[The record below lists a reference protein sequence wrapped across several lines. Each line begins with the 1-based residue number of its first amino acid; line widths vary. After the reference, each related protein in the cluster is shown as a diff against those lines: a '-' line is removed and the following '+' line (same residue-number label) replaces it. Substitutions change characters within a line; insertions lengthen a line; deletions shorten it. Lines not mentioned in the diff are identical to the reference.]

1 MNMTCEAFPFGI
13 PKDITFS
20 KIEHNKVMKEQI
32 GDFVFKEKPEMM
44 DYALTGKA
52 RPESDIKQRQISDR
66 SFRIYNIDGTLF
78 AEMFEGKWVKKP
90 PGFEEEKSS

>member
-1 MNMTCEAFPFGI
+1 MT
-13 PKDITFS
+13 
-20 KIEHNKVMKEQI
+20 
-32 GDFVFKEKPEMM
+32 EK
-44 DYALTGKA
+44 KHS
-52 RPESDIKQRQISDR
+52 RKDIKQRQISDR